1 MGERLGQL
9 FRIRPGETGTV
20 VALGF
25 ILLTNALAMQI
36 SYVVSISGF
45 LSEQGANQ
53 IPLVWIVDMLLI
65 LLLTGISS
73 LIVDRFNRVRLM
85 GAMSI
90 ALAVIFIVLRL
101 MFIAGL
107 PGWLNYSLLYLI
119 AEQQWQFFPLVFWV
133 LANDIFDMAQAQR
146 LFPLIA
152 AGNLLGQTL
161 GLGIAAAAPG
171 LMSSLNISS
180 EELLTLNVLI
190 YTLSS
195 FVIAWGLR
203 SAHIRKTAYRRETVR
218 ETLTEGWGFV
228 QEVPA
233 FRYLMMA
240 VLALTI
246 CDTIIEFHFLALS
259 ETAFP
264 ETASYQ
270 TFFSLYRLGV
280 ILAATAIQGFLTS
293 RVINKVGLKNAF
305 FALPLALLSGALWAI
320 VMPGIASSVG
330 AMVLL
335 KLTRDTIDESS
346 RKSFQ
351 ALVPEERRGRV
362 SLFMDSYPVAVGTII
377 GAVAVGAI
385 VFIGQQMGSTRYFI
399 VYLGIAAFTA
409 WFAIWAIARMRR
421 VYDSSLLNWRLKR
434 RRRGG
439 QMLDKLDF

>member
-1 MGERLGQL
+1 MGQRLGQL
-9 FRIRPGETGTV
+9 FRIRPGETGIV
-20 VALGF
+20 LALGF

-45 LSEQGANQ
+45 LSEQGAAQ
-53 IPLVWIVDMLLI
+53 IPLVWIADMVLI

-73 LIVDRFNRVRLM
+73 LIVDRYNRVRLM
-85 GAMSI
+85 GAISI
-90 ALAVIFIVLRL
+90 ALALIFSLLRL
-101 MFIAGL
+101 MFFARL

-133 LANDIFDMAQAQR
+133 LANDIFDMVQAQR

-152 AGNLLGQTL
+152 AGNLFGQTL
-161 GLGIAAAAPG
+161 GLGITAATPALTTG
-171 LMSSLNISS
+171 LGISS
-180 EELLTLNVLI
+180 HDLLTLNVAI
-190 YTLSS
+190 YALSS
-195 FVIAWGLR
+195 LVIALGLR
-203 SAHIRKTAYRRETVR
+203 GVRIRQTSFKRETVR
-218 ETLTEGWGFV
+218 ETMTEGWGFV

-240 VLALTI
+240 ALALTI
-246 CDTIIEFHFLALS
+246 CDTIIEFHFLAIS
-259 ETAFP
+259 EMTFP

-270 TFFSLYRLGV
+270 TFYSLYRLGV

-293 RVINKVGLKNAF
+293 RVIKKVGLKNAF

-320 VMPGIASSVG
+320 ALPGIASSVG

-362 SLFMDSYPVAVGTII
+362 SLFMDSYPVAIGTI
-377 GAVAVGAI
+377 VGAAGVAGI
-385 VFIGQQMGSTRYFI
+385 VALGQMVDNARYP
-399 VYLGIAAFTA
+399 VAYLGIAAVTA
-409 WFAIWAIARMRR
+409 WFAVWAITRMHR

-434 RRRGG
+434 RQRGG
-439 QMLDKLDF
+439 HMLDKLDF

>member
-133 LANDIFDMAQAQR
+133 LANDIFDMSQAQR

-152 AGNLLGQTL
+152 ASNLFGQTL

-171 LMSSLNISS
+171 LMSSLNIS
-180 EELLTLNVLI
+180 
-190 YTLSS
+190 
-195 FVIAWGLR
+195 
-203 SAHIRKTAYRRETVR
+203 
-218 ETLTEGWGFV
+218 
-228 QEVPA
+228 
-233 FRYLMMA
+233 
-240 VLALTI
+240 
-246 CDTIIEFHFLALS
+246 
-259 ETAFP
+259 
-264 ETASYQ
+264 
-270 TFFSLYRLGV
+270 
-280 ILAATAIQGFLTS
+280 
-293 RVINKVGLKNAF
+293 
-305 FALPLALLSGALWAI
+305 
-320 VMPGIASSVG
+320 
-330 AMVLL
+330 
-335 KLTRDTIDESS
+335 
-346 RKSFQ
+346 
-351 ALVPEERRGRV
+351 
-362 SLFMDSYPVAVGTII
+362 
-377 GAVAVGAI
+377 
-385 VFIGQQMGSTRYFI
+385 
-399 VYLGIAAFTA
+399 
-409 WFAIWAIARMRR
+409 
-421 VYDSSLLNWRLKR
+421 
-434 RRRGG
+434 
-439 QMLDKLDF
+439 